1 MFSPRIRGMLVL
13 AAGVACLLA
22 AWGLVGLFAGR
33 WHGGAPTTE
42 AGSAL
47 PFLSTRESP
56 EGKTGSGSDNARISA
71 PSPVRPSAS
80 VPEEWFVY
88 VTGAVVRPGVYALP
102 SGSRAYAALERAGGF
117 SGEANT
123 EAVNLAAP
131 LADGVHFHV
140 PRKGEELRHG
150 ASSSPGGGVPS
161 AGASAPS
168 APSRPGSVGTG
179 GSAVKINLNTAT
191 EADLEKLPGVGPKTA
206 AAIVADR
213 EARGPFSRI
222 EDLQRV
228 RGIGSKKFDA
238 LKDLVTVGP

>member
-1 MFSPRIRGMLVL
+1 MFSPRIRGVLVL

-22 AWGLVGLFAGR
+22 AWGLVGLFAGK

-47 PFLSTRESP
+47 PFLSARESS
-56 EGKTGSGSDNARISA
+56 EKKIGSGSDNAGIAA
-71 PSPVRPSAS
+71 PSPVRPSQP

-102 SGSRAYAALERAGGF
+102 AGARAYVALERAGGF
-117 SGEANT
+117 SGEADT

-140 PRKGEELRHG
+140 PRKGEPPRG
-150 ASSSPGGGVPS
+150 GTSDSSGGDPSTGVSSSS
-161 AGASAPS
+161 AASRVAP
-168 APSRPGSVGTG
+168 AGTG
-179 GSAVKINLNTAT
+179 GSTAKINLNTAT

-213 EARGPFSRI
+213 EARGPFGRI

-228 RGIGSKKFDA
+228 RGIGAKKFDA

>member
-47 PFLSTRESP
+47 PFLSTRENP
-56 EGKTGSGSDNARISA
+56 EEKTGSGSDNARISA

-88 VTGAVVRPGVYALP
+88 VTGAVIRPGVYALP
-102 SGSRAYAALERAGGF
+102 AGSRVYAALERAGGF
-117 SGEANT
+117 SGEADT

-140 PRKGEELRHG
+140 PRKGEEPRHD
-150 ASSSPGGGVPS
+150 SSGGVPS
-161 AGASAPS
+161 AGAFAPS
-168 APSRPGSVGTG
+168 VPPRPGSVGTG

-213 EARGPFSRI
+213 EARGPFGRI

-228 RGIGSKKFDA
+228 RGIGSKKFEA
-238 LKDLVTVGP
+238 LKDFVTVGP